1 MKKEDLIPETI
12 TLKDLFSYDKKY
24 IIPGY
29 QRPYEWDKK
38 QIEILLKT
46 IFEAFEASPEGT
58 LLLGTLQFNVVKDN
72 NNEIGKEIID
82 GHQRFT
88 TFYLLMK
95 YLGEEPT
102 IKYENQIVVTKSLYE
117 LIKNN
122 KVYQNNYQY
131 ICEYLDNYKAE
142 NYEDCFEKKLIKFLK
157 EKIIFISINISNCKS
172 IDDTMQ
178 VFNSLNTTGLQL
190 QVKDIFK
197 IQYCDYLSKFSENSK
212 EEILS
217 EINDSYNNIHI
228 NNDTIYSLDEN
239 VLLDVFRFYI
249 MSKSKKNTWASD
261 FRMSNSKYFENL
273 FNKSEFNNNSKL
285 NNFVDI
291 SCCIKQTQEF
301 LMNNRDQEFLK
312 NETDND
318 IINGVRAFS
327 KELIDWSGYG
337 KLKNLYY
344 YFVYVQYENDKK
356 VTKEKISHAEK
367 LMFELLKLCSVFRF
381 VYSKIINQ
389 VFNDVGNLVF
399 VELLNEKNI
408 VSVFNNKYIKKVSEL
423 YNELK
428 KGNDNRI
435 EKFIS
440 LFKSE
445 GNVFSS
451 NKPHLILAYS
461 YIQDAENR
469 HENISIKQIKED
481 LFYRKN
487 WDLDIEHILSRTLYK
502 DESYVNSI
510 GNLMYLKSSINKS
523 LGTFTKNIQEE
534 KAEEK
539 AKEKDF
545 ANKLEKYKNDEL
557 ISVKKF
563 IAEYKDINFIDSRN
577 EEKINYIKKIYDYQE
592 IFEA

>member
-102 IKYENQIVVTKSLYE
+102 IKYENHIVDTKSLYE

-122 KVYQNNYQY
+122 KVYKNNYQY
-131 ICEYLDNYKAE
+131 ICEYLDKYKAE
-142 NYEDCFEKKLIKFLK
+142 NTENCFEKKLIKFLK
-157 EKIIFISINISNCKS
+157 KNIIFISINISNCKS
-172 IDDTMQ
+172 IDETMQ

-190 QVKDIFK
+190 QVKDMFK
-197 IQYCDYLSKFSENSK
+197 IQYCDYLSKFSEISK

-217 EINDSYNNIHI
+217 KVNDSYNNICI
-228 NNDTIYSLDEN
+228 NNDAIYSLDEN
-239 VLLDVFRFYI
+239 ALLDVFRFYI

-261 FRMSNSKYFENL
+261 FRMSNSKFFENL
-273 FNKSEFNNNSKL
+273 FNKCEFNNNSKL

-318 IINGVRAFS
+318 IVNGVRAFS

-381 VYSKIINQ
+381 THSKIINQ
-389 VFNDVGNLVF
+389 VFNDVGELVF
-399 VELLNEKNI
+399 KKLNKSKNAVYDFKTAYI
-408 VSVFNNKYIKKVSEL
+408 NKTI
-423 YNELK
+423 ELK
-428 KGNDNRI
+428 NAHNDRI
-435 EKFIS
+435 DKFNTI
-440 LFKSE
+440 FKND
-445 GNVFSS
+445 GNVFLS

-534 KAEEK
+534 EK
-539 AKEKDF
+539 AKQKDF

-563 IAEYKDINFIDSRN
+563 VVKYKDINFIYSRN

>member
-12 TLKDLFSYDKKY
+12 TLNDLFSYKEKY
-24 IIPGY
+24 IIPGF

-46 IFEAFEASPEGT
+46 IFEAFESSPKGA
-58 LLLGTLQFNVVKDN
+58 LLLGTLQFNVVKDNNDN

-95 YLGEEPT
+95 YLEEEPP
-102 IKYENQIVVTKSLYE
+102 IKYENQIVDTKSLYE

-122 KVYQNNYQY
+122 KVYKNNYQY
-131 ICEYLDNYKAE
+131 IREYLDKYKAE
-142 NYEDCFEKKLIKFLK
+142 NSEDCFEKKLIKFLK
-157 EKIIFISINISNCKS
+157 KNIIFISINISNCKS
-172 IDDTMQ
+172 IDETMQ

-197 IQYCDYLSKFSENSK
+197 IQYCDYLNKFSENSK

-217 EINDSYNNIHI
+217 EINDSYNNIRI

-239 VLLDVFRFYI
+239 ALLDVFRFYI

-273 FNKSEFNNNSKL
+273 FNKCEFDNNAKL

-312 NETDND
+312 NETDDD
-318 IINGVRAFS
+318 IVNGVRAFS

-381 VYSKIINQ
+381 THSKIINQ
-389 VFNDVGNLVF
+389 VFNDVGELVF
-399 VELLNEKNI
+399 KKLNKSKNAVYDFKTAYI
-408 VSVFNNKYIKKVSEL
+408 NKTI
-423 YNELK
+423 ELK
-428 KGNDNRI
+428 NAHTDRI
-435 EKFIS
+435 DKFNT
-440 LFKSE
+440 LFKND
-445 GNVFSS
+445 GNVFLS

-469 HENISIKQIKED
+469 QENISIKQIKED

-502 DESYVNSI
+502 DESYINSI

-534 KAEEK
+534 EK
-539 AKEKDF
+539 AKQKDF